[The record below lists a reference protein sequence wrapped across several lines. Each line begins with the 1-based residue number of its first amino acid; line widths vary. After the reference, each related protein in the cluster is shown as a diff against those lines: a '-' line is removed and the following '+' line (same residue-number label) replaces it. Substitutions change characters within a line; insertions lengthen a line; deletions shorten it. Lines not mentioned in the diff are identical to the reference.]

1 MDLLSANPVNEVSN
15 IEAKA
20 TPKKEQYN
28 SESQQNDSRRDP
40 NHSRHID
47 HTADGDVLIFHA
59 EPQPTRQQGDML
71 LSL

>member
-1 MDLLSANPVNEVSN
+1 VNEVSN

-28 SESQQNDSRRDP
+28 SESQQNDSRRDS

-59 EPQPTRQQGDML
+59 ELFTISQQAAR
-71 LSL
+71 